1 MTAARTALMIEKP
14 INNSKTVCLKYIQ
27 SKPPSAK
34 SDGGFWFMPAT
45 LLPELF
51 LFLKGSLMR
60 LQI

>member
-14 INNSKTVCLKYIQ
+14 IKIQ
-27 SKPPSAK
+27 KQFYNKHSKPPSAK
-34 SDGGFWFMPAT
+34 SNGGFWFMPAT
-45 LLPELF
+45 LLPELL